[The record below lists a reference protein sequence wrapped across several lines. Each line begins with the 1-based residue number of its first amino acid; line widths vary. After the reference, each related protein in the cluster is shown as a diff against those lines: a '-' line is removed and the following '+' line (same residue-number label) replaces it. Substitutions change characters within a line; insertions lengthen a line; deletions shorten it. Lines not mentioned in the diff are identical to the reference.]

1 MAYTNN
7 TNFYNSV
14 ISNAYA
20 NSITGQIQRIEDAHE
35 AIRSKAIE
43 LGLKIPG
50 EAKLTANAANAE
62 EMLLQAN
69 HQILD
74 TAAAINNIPMNN
86 HGDTTLTPDVATYTV
101 PVGYN
106 AIPYTVSFDLTK
118 VSGTA
123 DVLDVLVGKTFYK
136 DGQLVTGQMADIKK
150 AKATTI
156 GSYKPEDSE
165 TSKLYLEIPQ
175 TGKYTANESRLE
187 SDINYYAGTK
197 LEIPVEI
204 KVNELGETIVDS
216 SQAIKAFP
224 EGYYTGL
231 NITAVFKA
239 DSTNKVINVANSV
252 FGALTKGGVLQ
263 VEEGFDYLAP
273 GATYQIQEGTVE
285 DGSYVVNPDS
295 GQVEFTGCKVATAG
309 WLDVA
314 KEEELR
320 KIQYTPV
327 EAKFSVNAATGLTT
341 VETAGWVLAGTE
353 LGGLNPST
361 ITFEG
366 PTKADENLSID
377 NTVILQNDYYVRLQT
392 TPGYVAAT
400 DKVINLGVAKTTSQ
414 ESTETENATTVTS
427 KHWKV
432 VTSEGYNP
440 NTTVTELTVKDGS
453 VSNAL
458 GIDGE
463 GNCFVQVTEGWVSGD
478 PVQLDTKAVNAKFE
492 LTETY
497 LSSVNN
503 ASESEFVIQAP
514 EKSLMA
520 SLSVDTSY
528 LFSRLANI

>member
-7 TNFYNSV
+7 TNFYNSA
-14 ISNAYA
+14 ISNEYA
-20 NSITGQIQRIEDAHE
+20 NSITGQIQRIEDAHD

-50 EAKLTANAANAE
+50 EAKLTANKDNAE
-62 EMLLQAN
+62 EMLLQAK

-136 DGQLVTGQMADIKK
+136 DGQLVTGQMADIGHIE
-150 AKATTI
+150 ATAF
-156 GSYKPEDSE
+156 GSHKPEDSE
-165 TSKLYLEIPQ
+165 TSKLYLTIPQ
-175 TGKYTANESRLE
+175 TGKYTAGNRLE
-187 SDINYYAGTK
+187 SDINYYAGTSV
-197 LEIPVEI
+197 EIPVEI
-204 KVNELGETIVDS
+204 KHNELGETIVDS
-216 SQAIKAFP
+216 SQAVKKFP

-231 NITAVFKA
+231 NITAVFTN
-239 DSTNKVINVANSV
+239 DPTNKVINVANTV
-252 FGALTKGGVLQ
+252 GTLTKGGVLQ
-263 VEEGFDYLAP
+263 VEEGFDYIAP
-273 GATYQIQEGTVE
+273 GIPYQIQEGTVE

-327 EAKFSVNAATGLTT
+327 KAKFSVNAANGLTT

-353 LGGLNPST
+353 LGGLNSSEVK
-361 ITFEG
+361 FEG
-366 PTKADENLSID
+366 PAKADTNLSID
-377 NTVILQNDYYVRLQT
+377 NTVILENEYYVRLQAN
-392 TPGYVAAT
+392 PGYVPQI

-414 ESTETENATTVTS
+414 ASTEKANAQQVTS
-427 KHWKV
+427 QHWSV

-440 NTTVTELTVKDGS
+440 TTTVTELTVKDGS
-453 VSNAL
+453 VSSVL
-458 GIDGE
+458 GTNSKGQ
-463 GNCFVQVTEGWVSGD
+463 CVVQVTEGWVSTGT
-478 PVQLDTKAVNAKFE
+478 VVLDTKAVDATFE

-497 LSSVNN
+497 LSSVND

-514 EKSLMA
+514 EKALMA

-528 LFSRLANI
+528 LFNRLASI